1 MREQQWEI
9 LKTRYCERGL
19 VLALGAGVSVDSK
32 IPNWGEMLRRLVGRV
47 FEEKGSL
54 YLEQLKKNGY
64 SLPAIASVIENSC
77 PENKDFCEVLREE
90 LYKDFPF
97 FPDGINDHN
106 GDEFIKY
113 IIENNSTMRAVGA
126 LCTKKD
132 RDKEIYV
139 PNPRIHR
146 VINFNL
152 EAVLKAYTQHRYD
165 TRILRTIERPSSKNV
180 PGEINMYNMHGYLR
194 FDRRYRGDRTKEA
207 PDVLIFTEQEYY
219 DFFNRLSSLF
229 NYTFL
234 YLLREYS
241 CLFIGLSMNDEN
253 VRRLLH
259 HTKSEREQSLR
270 SEGILHPPEE
280 KILRHFA
287 VLPDWI
293 EPDIN
298 HLTEASL
305 KRLGTRV
312 LWVSDFSE
320 IPTRLGEI
328 YEAGGDNW
336 TDVY

>member
-1 MREQQWEI
+1 MREKQWEL

-19 VLALGAGVSVDSK
+19 VLALGAGVSVESK
-32 IPNWGEMLRRLVGRV
+32 IPNWGELLRRLMNRV
-47 FEEKGSL
+47 FGEKATL
-54 YLEQLKKNGY
+54 YLDQLKKNGY

-77 PENKDFCEVLREE
+77 PENKSFSEVIREE

-97 FPDGINDHN
+97 FPEGINSNNRDS
-106 GDEFIKY
+106 FIKY
-113 IIENNSTMRAVGA
+113 ITENNSTMRAVGA
-126 LCTKKD
+126 LCSVKD
-132 RDKEIYV
+132 RKKEAYI
-139 PNPRIHR
+139 PNPRILR

-152 EAVLKAYTQHRYD
+152 ESILKAYTQHRYN

-207 PDVLIFTEQEYY
+207 PDVLIFTEQDYY
-219 DFFNRLSSLF
+219 DFFNRPSSLF

-259 HTKSEREQSLR
+259 YTKSEREQGLR
-270 SEGILHPPEE
+270 SEGILHPSED

-287 VLPDWI
+287 ILPDWI

-298 HLTEASL
+298 RLTEASL
-305 KRLGTRV
+305 RRLGTRV
-312 LWVSDFSE
+312 LWVSDFNE
-320 IPTRLGEI
+320 IPDRLGKI
-328 YEAGGDNW
+328 YEAGGNYW
-336 TDVY
+336 SEVY